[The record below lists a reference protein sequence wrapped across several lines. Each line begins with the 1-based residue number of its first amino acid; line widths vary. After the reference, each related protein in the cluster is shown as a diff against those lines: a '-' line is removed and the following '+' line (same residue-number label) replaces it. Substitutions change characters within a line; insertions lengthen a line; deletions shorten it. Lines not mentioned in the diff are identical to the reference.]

1 MNRIISTF
9 HPRTARRCTLFR
21 AMLLLSLLVLVSCSG
36 GGGSSQA
43 PPPDNPPAFPA
54 ITLTSFASGF
64 NQPVNIA
71 HAGDGSGRIFVLE
84 KVGVI
89 KVVRNGTVSAAPF
102 LDISGL
108 VQSAGGEQGLLGI
121 AFPPGFSTKQYFY
134 VDYTGLS
141 GVTGDTVVARYP
153 VSLDPDVADPAGGVT
168 ILTQAQPFENHN
180 GGHLSFGPDGFL
192 YLAFGDGG
200 SGGDPFNNA
209 QSLAVLL
216 GKILRIDVES
226 GVSPYAIPAGNP
238 FGSEIWAYG
247 LRNPWRFSFDRGTGD
262 LFIADVGQNQF
273 EEVNFQPAASS
284 GGVNYG
290 WNIMEGLH
298 CFTDPAC
305 SQAGLTLP
313 VVEYDHLSGDCSVT
327 GGFVY
332 RGAQYPSLQG
342 IYLYGDFCSGRIWG
356 LRRNGLVWENQLLL
370 DTTLNISSFGED
382 EAGNLYVADITA
394 GVIYK
399 IDVP

>member
-1 MNRIISTF
+1 MNRIFSSF
-9 HPRTARRCTLFR
+9 HPRISQSNTLLR
-21 AMLLLSLLVLVSCSG
+21 AVLLLSLLVLVSCSG
-36 GGGSSQA
+36 GGGSAQS

-71 HAGDGSGRIFVLE
+71 HAGDGSGRIFVIERAGIIRL
-84 KVGVI
+84 
-89 KVVRNGTVSAAPF
+89 VRNGSVSATPF

-108 VQSAGGEQGLLGI
+108 VQSAGSEQGLLGI

-153 VSLDPDVADPAGGVT
+153 VSVDPDIADPAGGVT
-168 ILTQAQPFENHN
+168 LLTQAQPFANHN
-180 GGHLSFGPDGFL
+180 GGHLAFGPDGFL
-192 YLAFGDGG
+192 YVALGDGG

-226 GVSPYAIPAGNP
+226 GVSPYAIPASNP
-238 FGSEIWAYG
+238 FNSEVWAYG
-247 LRNPWRFSFDRGTGD
+247 LRNPWRFSFDRGSGD
-262 LFIADVGQNQF
+262 LYIADVGQNQF

-284 GGVNYG
+284 GGENYG

-313 VVEYDHLSGDCSVT
+313 VAEYDHLSGDCSVT